1 MTIESDAETEKSL
14 SAESTVEESPQKIKK
29 RKINDKKQH
38 YYALDMSH
46 QNNDVQQQQKHDPEY
61 IKATK
66 YPNLVPKSTKM
77 YNDNSEELFC
87 ICRKPDNGDLMV
99 GCDGCDDWY
108 HFKCMKIDIKYQEL
122 IARYFCPYC
131 EIDGKGTTLWKRKC
145 RVRTCFKPILENN
158 SKYCSKEHGLLY
170 FTNLLDN
177 KLVKQSK
184 NAGVLNRD
192 QVGEMVKISENIEQF
207 KRLGDKMPDV
217 PNNDFANDER
227 IVNLRDSIGLL
238 KEERD
243 ITLNKKKVLL
253 KSRENV
259 KKLNEALSANLDQ
272 GSSKKKAKKIDI
284 CGYDLIFNDDKFE
297 NEQLDESMLI
307 SNDTEQLKSRYEK
320 YIEEEVNETSFCF
333 VDKKKCQKH
342 NGWQSVIIDDIELR
356 LREIDQKIGKNEAI
370 IEKIFKTL
378 KMDFFEKQM

>member
-66 YPNLVPKSTKM
+66 YPNLGPKSTKM

-131 EIDGKGTTLWKRKC
+131 EIDGKGTTLWKRNAEYEHVSNLSWRIIPNIVQKNM
-145 RVRTCFKPILENN
+145 VYYIL
-158 SKYCSKEHGLLY
+158 
-170 FTNLLDN
+170 
-177 KLVKQSK
+177 
-184 NAGVLNRD
+184 
-192 QVGEMVKISENIEQF
+192 
-207 KRLGDKMPDV
+207 
-217 PNNDFANDER
+217 R
-227 IVNLRDSIGLL
+227 I
-238 KEERD
+238 
-243 ITLNKKKVLL
+243 
-253 KSRENV
+253 
-259 KKLNEALSANLDQ
+259 
-272 GSSKKKAKKIDI
+272 
-284 CGYDLIFNDDKFE
+284 C
-297 NEQLDESMLI
+297 
-307 SNDTEQLKSRYEK
+307 
-320 YIEEEVNETSFCF
+320 
-333 VDKKKCQKH
+333 
-342 NGWQSVIIDDIELR
+342 WII
-356 LREIDQKIGKNEAI
+356 N
-370 IEKIFKTL
+370 
-378 KMDFFEKQM
+378 